1 MFDAVRHAL
10 MFRLGEDVR
19 ARTRMQDF
27 VTEAPLELVYVAD
40 FARMKDASDADKL
53 MYSAAD
59 AGFIAQNVYLFCA
72 SEELATV
79 VRGLIDRSALSRVIR
94 LGPEQRIVLAQTVR
108 FSRDE
113 RLGLAAGSLRC

>member
-72 SEELATV
+72 SEGLATV
-79 VRGLIDRSALSRVIR
+79 VIDRSALSRVIR